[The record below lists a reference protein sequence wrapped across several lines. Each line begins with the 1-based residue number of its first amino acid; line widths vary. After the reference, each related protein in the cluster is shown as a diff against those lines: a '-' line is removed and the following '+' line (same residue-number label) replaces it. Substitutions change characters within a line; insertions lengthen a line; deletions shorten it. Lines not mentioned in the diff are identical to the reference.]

1 MMQLLCHFAFTFL
14 CSLSF
19 FSAVLSLQCDDT
31 QYSWPVIDSKF
42 CCNKCP
48 PGKALARRLNTECQT
63 ECKTC
68 EDDHYADTYNVELYC
83 KHCTSCNKPN
93 MEYMSACNSTH
104 DSVCRCKAG
113 YECREQPCKMC
124 VPIPI
129 TTKPT
134 TTPTTT
140 ATPSTTPKT
149 SSSTTVLTDTAW
161 FLVIIIL
168 LSVILSFF
176 GITKMKPFLHWIRS
190 KHGYLLAKTPAPMP
204 PFQEDDSVSKPV
216 QEVCGKCDQPLDV

>member
-1 MMQLLCHFAFTFL
+1 MMQQLCHFAFTIL

-19 FSAVLSLQCDDT
+19 LSAVLSLQCNDT
-31 QYSWPVIDSKF
+31 QYSWPVTDSKF
-42 CCNKCP
+42 CCNKCQ
-48 PGKALARRLNTECQT
+48 PGKYMVRRSQNVKCQI
-63 ECKTC
+63 TC
-68 EDDHYADTYNVELYC
+68 ETCMDDHYADTYNVELYC

-104 DSVCRCKAG
+104 DTVCRCKAG
-113 YECREQPCKMC
+113 YECREQPCKVC
-124 VPIPI
+124 VPIPT

-134 TTPTTT
+134 TTPTP
-140 ATPSTTPKT
+140 ATTPKN

-161 FLVIIIL
+161 FLIIIIL

-204 PFQEDDSVSKPV
+204 PFLEDDSVSKPV